1 MIRFLPE
8 AVVMAIHDDQ
18 IRLYGGAYGV
28 RDMSALDAAL
38 HMPQAQF
45 GGEFLHTTI
54 FEMAAAYGFH
64 LCQNHPFLD
73 GNKRAAGMAMFT
85 FLRLNGLEP
94 TATESDY
101 YATMMAVAT
110 GQMSKEQLAAWLQ
123 TAVSSH
129 YPSKKCNYQLKSTDS
144 PSF

>member
-8 AVVMAIHDDQ
+8 AIVIAIHDDQ
-18 IRLYGGAYGV
+18 VRLYGGSYGV
-28 RDMSALDAAL
+28 RDAAALDAAL

-45 GGEFLHTTI
+45 GGEYLHPTI
-54 FEMAAAYGFH
+54 FHMAAAYGFH
-64 LCQNHPFLD
+64 LSQNHPFLD

-101 YATMMAVAT
+101 YATMMAVAS
-110 GQMSKEQLAAWLQ
+110 GQMSKEQLATWLQ
-123 TAVSSH
+123 TAMSGT
-129 YPSKKCNYQLKSTDS
+129 PPDMTAE
-144 PSF
+144 